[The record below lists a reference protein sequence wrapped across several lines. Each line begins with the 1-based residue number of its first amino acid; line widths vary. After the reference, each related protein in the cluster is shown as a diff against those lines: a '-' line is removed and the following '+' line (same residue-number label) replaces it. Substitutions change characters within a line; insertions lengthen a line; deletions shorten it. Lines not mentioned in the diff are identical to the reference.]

1 MAINGNSVFSATTNS
16 SSGKANGNGKEAVPD
31 LAVTS
36 YDPPNI
42 KEGLTQL
49 RKLVGV
55 ATNSFSN
62 EAQALWLTLADMAIE
77 RKDRL
82 NIMLLLQMLENAPPE
97 RLTPLLVIYKQYC
110 LGTLATIETKWEK
123 MLDHFTLAH
132 NMLVEFGLDTE
143 QNIELKMRLQI
154 NIANALSFGN
164 LLQEAEAQLDKVFL
178 VIRNKSL
185 PRLEIKATIVLVKI
199 YYCKG
204 DIETALKLGQKGLL
218 LARQHE
224 DRANLAKLLQLVGI
238 CNIIQNSFQAA
249 IQAFEEAVAISKVLG
264 NNAELGTLYNNMAVA
279 YDKMQRYQQAL
290 EAYELALTLCNQRGE
305 KPNVV
310 TALNNIGWTN
320 QRLGRYQEAQK
331 AFEKGVEIAREI
343 AEPAFTF
350 LIVSRY
356 INFLSDMGDSNL
368 AKNYLSEAEALF
380 GKNAPQ
386 MRWDY
391 VAEGCSYL
399 SQAILRMAATPTEL
413 EQALHYYKRTYELYQ
428 QKGDQETLVS
438 LDRELVTLL
447 LDLYE
452 RGYHFSPSET
462 EIVSQVVISWWQ
474 RLGHSGK
481 RERLEQFN
489 QVSRCAKY
497 LTSVKSQSD
506 DNLKLA
512 AQIYRTLLVEAVND
526 AQIIPEAKLEK
537 QLIMAA
543 TQLGAN
549 YGVALLEEGL
559 KWSKKG
565 LFKLS
570 NPKKYTETLKLL
582 RKDTG
587 DA

>member
-1 MAINGNSVFSATTNS
+1 MVINGNSIFSATT
-16 SSGKANGNGKEAVPD
+16 SSGKDKETAPD
-31 LAVTS
+31 LVVPS
-36 YDPPNI
+36 YHTANL

-55 ATNSFSN
+55 VTDSFPN

-82 NIMLLLQMLENAPPE
+82 NIMLLLQMLENVPPE
-97 RLTPLLVIYKQYC
+97 RLTPLLVVYKQYS
-110 LGTLATIETKWEK
+110 LGTLATIETNWEK

-132 NMLVEFGLDTE
+132 NMLVEFGLDKE
-143 QNIELKMRLQI
+143 QNFEVKTRLQI

-178 VIRNKSL
+178 SIQNKNL
-185 PRLEIKATIVLVKI
+185 PKLQIKATIVRIKI

-204 DIETALKLGQKGLL
+204 EIEAALELGKKGLL
-218 LARQHE
+218 LTRQHE
-224 DRANLAKLLQLVGI
+224 DRASLAKILQLVGI
-238 CNIIQNSFQAA
+238 CYVIQNSFEEA
-249 IQAFEEAVAISKVLG
+249 IRAFEEAVAISKVLG

-320 QRLGRYQEAQK
+320 QRLGRYHEAQK

-368 AKNYLSEAEALF
+368 AKSYLSEAEDLF
-380 GKNAPQ
+380 GKNVPQ

-399 SQAILRMAATPTEL
+399 SQAILRMATTPTEL
-413 EQALHYYKRTYELYQ
+413 EQALQYYKRTYELYQ

-438 LDRELVTLL
+438 LDTELVTLL

-462 EIVSQVVISWWQ
+462 EMVGQIVVAWWQ
-474 RLGHSGK
+474 RLAHATR
-481 RERLEQFN
+481 RERLEHFN
-489 QVSRCAKY
+489 QINRCAHY
-497 LTSVKSQSD
+497 LASVKNQSD
-506 DNLKLA
+506 DNVKLA
-512 AQIYRTLLVEAVND
+512 AHIYRTLLLEAVND
-526 AQIIPEAKLEK
+526 AQIVPEDKLEK
-537 QLIMAA
+537 QFLKAA
-543 TQLGAN
+543 TQLGSY

-570 NPKKYTETLKLL
+570 NPKEYTETLKLL
-582 RKDTG
+582 RKDIR
-587 DA
+587 